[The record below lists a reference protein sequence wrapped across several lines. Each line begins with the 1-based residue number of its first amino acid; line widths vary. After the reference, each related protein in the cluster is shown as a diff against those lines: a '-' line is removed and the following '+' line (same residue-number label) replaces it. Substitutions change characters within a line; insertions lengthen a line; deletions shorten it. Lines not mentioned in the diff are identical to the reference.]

1 MADIA
6 VANAIN
12 RLPGVIGDG
21 EGGRQNVMNMRDR
34 LFHAIYFRAAATYAE
49 LVPRKVQLFIEYL
62 LLAKALLFFLTLIYV
77 HNAFIKNPCTC
88 LQIVNNWPREGV
100 VRVEIIPRLAEKR
113 RIWQEIKRDQ
123 HLLRSIKK
131 SYYYGLGPQTRANYL
146 KLKRYDAVLRSLGK
160 YTHSSSVYTNDSLYY
175 YFDVVNILDN
185 YDYPSAIQLM
195 TKDNDDQY
203 IVEYSLEYG
212 YLRLSSATRK
222 RLNIPV
228 LTVQLDPSTNPC
240 FGDRI
245 SRYLL
250 KRLLGYD
257 DLLMASV
264 RTVAEQDENKG
275 YLRNVITGEHY
286 RFVSMWWTA
295 WSSYPAA
302 FGVMLLFTLS
312 VSMLLRYSHH
322 QIFVFIERRGRKL
335 KISAELGKR
344 IVRER
349 LRSFASA
356 VKIQEGTKVPASGWT
371 VRFFYLYHFAF
382 YAYHYRFSGQY
393 RTLALLSSYL
403 FIQHSMIFFF
413 HRYELPA
420 IMAQRNMF
428 IIARNQ
434 VNRTRGAGAGADAA
448 NVVPNGRQA
457 SLSGARL
464 IVMRFFR
471 QIAAQRLTERQ
482 SNQQRQEER
491 EAQAQRQQEANL
503 FTVSLGIALVHL
515 RRLPVVGQWLQRRE
529 QFSTARRVFIGYGGN
544 GTIIHD
550 NLRRVNVE
558 NRAQTIRNPNYIT
571 TTRGGES
578 FEVGETQTTSRI
590 ACISGVEGNQQR
602 RYTTRAN
609 TLGSP
614 NVTPNPEMPESKSSE
629 QRRAIKIVTFDVLN
643 IKEQTIMPSITNN
656 NNLVGAKQ
664 EDRRGQDTDEMQME
678 ETTEPA

>member
-1 MADIA
+1 MPD
-6 VANAIN
+6 
-12 RLPGVIGDG
+12 
-21 EGGRQNVMNMRDR
+21 
-34 LFHAIYFRAAATYAE
+34 Y
-49 LVPRKVQLFIEYL
+49 
-62 LLAKALLFFLTLIYV
+62 
-77 HNAFIKNPCTC
+77 
-88 LQIVNNWPREGV
+88 
-100 VRVEIIPRLAEKR
+100 
-113 RIWQEIKRDQ
+113 
-123 HLLRSIKK
+123 
-131 SYYYGLGPQTRANYL
+131 TR
-146 KLKRYDAVLRSLGK
+146 
-160 YTHSSSVYTNDSLYY
+160 
-175 YFDVVNILDN
+175 
-185 YDYPSAIQLM
+185 
-195 TKDNDDQY
+195 
-203 IVEYSLEYG
+203 
-212 YLRLSSATRK
+212 
-222 RLNIPV
+222 
-228 LTVQLDPSTNPC
+228 
-240 FGDRI
+240 
-245 SRYLL
+245 
-250 KRLLGYD
+250 YD

-322 QIFVFIERRGRKL
+322 QIFVFIVDLLQMLEYNVSVRFPIAPLLTVILALVGMEAIMSEFFNDTSTAFYIIL
-335 KISAELGKR
+335 IVWIADQYDAICCHTGISKR
-344 IVRER
+344 HW
-349 LRSFASA
+349 L
-356 VKIQEGTKVPASGWT
+356 
-371 VRFFYLYHFAF
+371 RFFYLYHFAF